1 MNAPGIPNNDDDV
14 GHDDDE
20 TKNRIYL
27 SNEDYHNDNQGE
39 KRDKSYTKL
48 PSLNYF

>member
-27 SNEDYHNDNQGE
+27 SNEHYHNDNQGE
-39 KRDKSYTKL
+39 KGTS
-48 PSLNYF
+48 PILNYIL

>member
-27 SNEDYHNDNQGE
+27 SNEDYHYDNKGE
-39 KRDKSYTKL
+39 KGTN
-48 PSLNYF
+48 PILNYIL